1 MDRNF
6 YRAAVWL
13 ISLAAFAMALI
24 ALLSRFSYSPG
35 MAANVSSRI
44 LGTAF
49 MVSDQR
55 PSVVSYNVLVTNSA
69 TLIAGNSG
77 QVLLQKKTGA
87 GAWTTIS
94 TGQST
99 VGSGLVFTGSYTQ
112 SVFGVIGIGDS
123 VRITNVNLVGTP
135 IYGTPA
141 GVEIQLN

>member
-1 MDRNF
+1 MNKNSQS
-6 YRAAVWL
+6 AVVWL

-24 ALLSRFSYSPG
+24 ALLTRFSYTTGLAS
-35 MAANVSSRI
+35 NVSNRT

-69 TLIAGNSG
+69 TVVAGNSG
-77 QVLLQKKTGA
+77 QVQLQKKTGA

-99 VGSGLVFTGSYTQ
+99 VGSGLVFTGAYTQ

-123 VRITNVNLVGTP
+123 VRIISVNLVGTP
-135 IYGTPA
+135 TYGQPS